1 MKKDDIKKKTEE
13 IFTFLYKEGVS
24 PSFRF
29 PKGHGASILDKF
41 SDSFTDKERIVS
53 LGVLVDFCLH
63 QAYLWRDAERWNRF
77 TVLWA
82 FGPKAIDRF
91 YSSKSGVRYY
101 QDIWLKEKF
110 GMGREELKAK
120 FVDLKEH
127 PLKKFIYIIA
137 EDRTKARLLNTDAG
151 FGLCLSQTTLFT
163 PASPIC
169 QKCDNSRECEDLIKI
184 SNPELHRLRDSNK
197 SK

>member
-63 QAYLWRDAERWNRF
+63 QVYLWRDADRWKSF
-77 TVLWA
+77 TISWA

-101 QDIWLKEKF
+101 QDLWLKEKF
-110 GMGREELKAK
+110 GICREELKAK

-127 PLKKFIYIIA
+127 PLKKFIYIEA
-137 EDRTKARLLNTDAG
+137 ENRTKARLINTDAG
-151 FGLCLSQTTLFT
+151 FGLCISQTTLFS
-163 PASPIC
+163 PESPIC
-169 QKCDNSRECEDLIKI
+169 QKCKSSNECIDLIKKT
-184 SNPELHRLRDSNK
+184 NPELYRLRVSNTK
-197 SK
+197 E